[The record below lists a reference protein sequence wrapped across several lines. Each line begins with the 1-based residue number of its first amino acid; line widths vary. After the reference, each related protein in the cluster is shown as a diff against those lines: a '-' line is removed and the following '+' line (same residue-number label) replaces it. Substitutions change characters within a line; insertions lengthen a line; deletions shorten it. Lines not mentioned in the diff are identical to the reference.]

1 MGGAGAHV
9 LPMTT
14 TAKRPGSTRR
24 SGMAERPV
32 VYRGI
37 KLAPMFGKRSAIS
50 RAIREDLQA
59 VSDQTRGEPAK
70 A

>member
-1 MGGAGAHV
+1 
-9 LPMTT
+9 
-14 TAKRPGSTRR
+14 
-24 SGMAERPV
+24 MAERPV